1 MTPAAEELHRRSV
14 RLPGYDYAQPGAY
27 FVTVVAAGR
36 QCLFGRVE
44 NQDMILS
51 DLGRV
56 AEQQWARLPKRF
68 PGLELGV
75 FIVMPNHLHGILIIR
90 DGRGT
95 AGNRADSD
103 NASYRRAPTEAFGK
117 PVIGSNPTIVRSYKS
132 AVAYRFHA
140 AGKMMGLP
148 VWQRNYYEHII
159 RDEKDWD
166 RIHRYIEQNPLVWA
180 DDEENP
186 LNRS

>member
-103 NASYRRAPTEAFGK
+103 NASYRRA
-117 PVIGSNPTIVRSYKS
+117 
-132 AVAYRFHA
+132 
-140 AGKMMGLP
+140 L
-148 VWQRNYYEHII
+148 QRHS
-159 RDEKDWD
+159 
-166 RIHRYIEQNPLVWA
+166 
-180 DDEENP
+180 EN
-186 LNRS
+186 R